1 MSEEDRMVLENINLI
16 HGVIKDYNL
25 VYMADDLYDIG
36 LIGLTKGIQSYNK
49 ELGNCESTYI
59 YACIKREIFGYLRQ
73 KKAKKR
79 SMFKEISLNVR
90 IKTKKNDEEGIE
102 LIDCISDKS
111 LEFENNV
118 ENEEKIRTL
127 EKYINNLSEGQK
139 EIICNY
145 YGLNGYNRM
154 SVLDMKRKF
163 GISKQAIFAKR
174 NRALEKLRKMY
185 ERDMEAGGGDGC

>member
-25 VYMADDLYDIG
+25 GYLADDLYDIG

-49 ELGNCESTYI
+49 ELGNSESTYM

-73 KKAKKR
+73 KRTKKR
-79 SMFKEISLNVR
+79 SMFKEISLNVK
-90 IKTKKNDEEGIE
+90 IKTKINDEEGIE
-102 LIDCISDKS
+102 LIDCISDTN
-111 LEFENNV
+111 LEFEKNV
-118 ENEEKIRTL
+118 ENEERNQVL

-139 EIICNY
+139 EIICYY
-145 YGLNGYNRM
+145 YGINGYNRM
-154 SVLDMKRKF
+154 SVIDMKRRF

-174 NRALEKLRKMY
+174 NRALEKLKKMY
-185 ERDMEAGGGDGC
+185 EKDIERSSK